1 MTSSGEPPADRAD
14 PWRESARPRGSSYG
28 RAGARW
34 MVDPEAIW
42 RPDASGRTGPAS
54 YAVLITDRAVTDGP
68 AADVAGPRIRQA
80 DAGFARMTGYTAEA
94 VNGLA
99 FDALSGPATD
109 RPRLASAFERLAA
122 GYPDAGATVQ
132 YRRDGTPFGM
142 AWSVEPVRV
151 DAPDITHCIWVLQE
165 IDVDRAAAE
174 GDRAAP
180 PDAAIIVATART
192 SAGGEDRIV
201 HVNEGFA
208 ALTGYGVDELAG
220 RSPAILQGDGGPMG
234 ERERLRRALAGGWPC
249 RVELLNY
256 TRAGRPFWNAIDLLP
271 FRYPRGEAVYWLG
284 LAHDV
289 TEDRDREQRRYE
301 AAYYDDLTGLPNRAL
316 AQARIEHAIRTA
328 HRNRGRVALLYIDLD
343 GFDAQRAHFSRPEL
357 NDCLSRLATRFAD
370 ATRRSDT
377 LAYVG
382 GDEFL
387 VVAEDIA
394 TEADSRDIA
403 ERLCAVAARPI
414 RLGGGRECIG
424 ASVGISIYP
433 DHGGDSEQLLQR
445 ADAALVQARCDDE
458 SIGIYSPAR
467 MGARLERLCTGDTL
481 RAAIQR
487 DEFAVALQPVVALDD
502 GRVLAHEAFARWH
515 HPNEGWIPPAD
526 FLPLAFE
533 RGCASLI
540 SERVQTLAFSALA
553 LWWTV
558 LPEPRPRV
566 VLNVDR
572 AELAAGGFA
581 AGLLDRL
588 AAERLPSAAVEL
600 DLRADLLRRATDTE
614 LDELRRLRSAGVTLA
629 LDACQHP
636 DDVTPV
642 LVRLPL
648 ERIKL
653 AGPLVR
659 DVHLDPTRRDLANR
673 LVSLASEHGL
683 TTAAVAVETA
693 DEAEYLAGIGCLA
706 GQGHR
711 FARPEII

>member
-1 MTSSGEPPADRAD
+1 MAPSGEPPVDRPD
-14 PWRESARPRGSSYG
+14 SWSEPVRPRGSSYG

-42 RPDASGRTGPAS
+42 RPDASGRNGPAS
-54 YAVLITDRAVTDGP
+54 YAVLITDGRIAEG
-68 AADVAGPRIRQA
+68 AWPRIRTA

-94 VNGLA
+94 VDGVAFGALA
-99 FDALSGPATD
+99 GPATD
-109 RPRLASAFERLAA
+109 QARLRNAFERLAV
-122 GYPDAGATVQ
+122 GQPDAGATVQ

-142 AWSVEPVRV
+142 AWRVDPVRI
-151 DAPDITHCIWVLQE
+151 DALGIMHWIWVLHE

-174 GDRAAP
+174 GDHAAP
-180 PDAAIIVATART
+180 RDAAIFVATAPT
-192 SAGGEDRIV
+192 SADGEDRIV
-201 HVNEGFA
+201 HINDGFT
-208 ALTGYGVDELAG
+208 ALTGYGADELSG
-220 RSPAILQGDGGPMG
+220 LGPGFLQGDGGPMG

-256 TRAGRPFWNAIDLLP
+256 TRAGRPFWNAMDLLP
-271 FRYPRGEAVYWLG
+271 FRNAPGEVVYWLG
-284 LAHDV
+284 LSHDV

-316 AQARIEHAIRTA
+316 AQARIERAIRTA

-343 GFDAQRAHFSRPEL
+343 GFDAQRPHFSRPEL

-370 ATRRSDT
+370 ATRDSDT

-414 RLGGGRECIG
+414 RLGAGRECIG

-445 ADAALVQARCDDE
+445 ADAALVQARYDDE
-458 SIGIYSPAR
+458 SIGVYSPAR
-467 MGARLERLCTGDTL
+467 MGARLERLCSDDTL
-481 RAAIQR
+481 RGAIRR
-487 DEFAVALQPVVALDD
+487 DEFAVALQPVVGLAS
-502 GRVLAHEAFARWH
+502 GQVVAHEALARWH
-515 HPNEGWIPPAD
+515 HPREGWIPPAD

-533 RGCASLI
+533 RGCAALI
-540 SERVQTLAFSALA
+540 SERVQTLAFAALA

-558 LPEPRPRV
+558 LPEPRPRA
-566 VLNVDR
+566 VLNVDY
-572 AELAAGGFA
+572 AELVAGRFA

-588 AAERLPSAAVEL
+588 AAEDLPPSAVEL
-600 DLRADLLRRATDTE
+600 DLRAALLRRATDTE
-614 LDELRRLRSAGVTLA
+614 LDELRRLHSAGVTLA

-636 DDVTPV
+636 DDVTP
-642 LVRLPL
+642 LLARLPV
-648 ERIKL
+648 EWIKL

-673 LVSLASEHGL
+673 LVTLATENGL
-683 TTAAVAVETA
+683 SVSAVAVETA
-693 DEAEYLAGIGCLA
+693 EEAEYLHGIGCFA
-706 GQGHR
+706 AQGHH
-711 FARPEII
+711 FGRPEII

>member
-1 MTSSGEPPADRAD
+1 MASSGDPPADCPD
-14 PWRESARPRGSSYG
+14 SREERARPLGSSYG

-42 RPDASGRTGPAS
+42 RPDASGRAGAAS
-54 YAVLITDRAVTDGP
+54 YAVLITDGP
-68 AADVAGPRIRQA
+68 LVSEPGPCVRQA
-80 DAGFARMTGYTAEA
+80 DAGFARMTGYTVEA
-94 VNGLA
+94 AHGLPFDGLA
-99 FDALSGPATD
+99 GPATD
-109 RPRLASAFERLAA
+109 RARLATAFERLAA
-122 GYPDAGATVQ
+122 GRPDAGATVQ
-132 YRRDGTPFGM
+132 YRRDGTAFGM
-142 AWSVEPVRV
+142 AWHVEPIRA
-151 DAPDITHCIWVLQE
+151 DAPDITHCVWVLHE

-180 PDAAIIVATART
+180 PCAAIIVATA
-192 SAGGEDRIV
+192 GDDGRIV
-201 HVNEGFA
+201 HVNDGFT
-208 ALTGYGVDELAG
+208 ALTGYDVDELVG
-220 RSPAILQGDGGPMG
+220 GSPAILQGDGGPRG

-271 FRYPRGEAVYWLG
+271 FGHTPGEAVYWLG
-284 LAHDV
+284 LASDV
-289 TEDRDREQRRYE
+289 TEERDREQRRYE

-316 AQARIEHAIRTA
+316 AQGRIERAIRTA
-328 HRNRGRVALLYIDLD
+328 HRNRGKVALLYIDLD
-343 GFDAQRAHFSRPEL
+343 GFDERRARFSRPEL

-394 TEADSRDIA
+394 TVADSRDIA
-403 ERLCAVAARPI
+403 ERLCGVAAEPI
-414 RLGGGRECIG
+414 RLGAGRECIG

-433 DHGGDSEQLLQR
+433 DHGGDAEQLLQR
-445 ADAALVQARCDDE
+445 ADAALVQARSE
-458 SIGIYSPAR
+458 GAPIGVYSPAL
-467 MGARLERLCTGDTL
+467 MGARVERLCTGETL
-481 RAAIQR
+481 RGAIQR
-487 DEFAVALQPVVALDD
+487 DEFAVAVQPVVALAD

-515 HPNEGWIPPAD
+515 HPCEGWIPPTD

-533 RGCASLI
+533 RGYAPLI

-588 AAERLPSAAVEL
+588 AAERLPPAAVEL
-600 DLRADLLRRATDTE
+600 DLRAGLLRGATDAE
-614 LDELRRLRSAGVTLA
+614 FDELRRLRSLGVTLA
-629 LDACQHP
+629 LDGCQHP

-642 LVRLPL
+642 LGLLPL

-659 DVHLDPTRRDLANR
+659 DVHLDPPRRELANR
-673 LVSLASEHGL
+673 LVSLAAEHGL
-683 TTAAVAVETA
+683 SSAAVAVET
-693 DEAEYLAGIGCLA
+693 DEEAEYLAGIGCFA
-706 GQGHR
+706 AQGHR
-711 FARPEII
+711 FGRPEII

>member
-1 MTSSGEPPADRAD
+1 MASSGDPPADSPD
-14 PWRESARPRGSSYG
+14 SWHEPARPRGSSYG

-42 RPDASGRTGPAS
+42 RPDADGRAGPAP
-54 YAVLITDRAVTDGP
+54 YAVLITDAPVGEDS
-68 AADVAGPRIRQA
+68 GPRIREA

-94 VNGLA
+94 VHGLA
-99 FDALSGPATD
+99 LDALAGPATD
-109 RPRLASAFERLAA
+109 RARLVAAFERLAA
-122 GYPDAGATVQ
+122 GRADAGATVQ

-142 AWSVEPVRV
+142 AWTVEPVRV
-151 DAPDITHCIWVLQE
+151 DAPAITHCVWVLHE
-165 IDVDRAAAE
+165 IDADRAAAG

-180 PDAAIIVATART
+180 PDVAIIVATART
-192 SAGGEDRIV
+192 SAGGEDRIL
-201 HVNEGFA
+201 HANAGFA

-220 RSPAILQGDGGPMG
+220 RNPAILQGDGGPMG
-234 ERERLRRALAGGWPC
+234 ERERLRRALGGGWPC

-256 TRAGRPFWNAIDLLP
+256 TRAGRPFWNAMDLLP
-271 FRYPRGEAVYWLG
+271 FRHPRGETVYWLA

-289 TEDRDREQRRYE
+289 TEARDREQRRYE

-316 AQARIEHAIRTA
+316 AQTRIERAIRTA

-343 GFDAQRAHFSRPEL
+343 GFDAQRARFSRPEL

-403 ERLCAVAARPI
+403 ARLCAVAADPI
-414 RLGGGRECIG
+414 RLGGARECIG

-445 ADAALVQARCDDE
+445 ADAALVQARSDDE
-458 SIGIYSPAR
+458 SIGVYSPAR

-481 RAAIQR
+481 RGAIQR
-487 DEFAVALQPVVALDD
+487 DEFAVALQPVVALAD
-502 GRVLAHEAFARWH
+502 GHVLAHEAFARWH
-515 HPNEGWIPPAD
+515 HPQEGWIPPSD
-526 FLPLAFE
+526 FLPLAFG
-533 RGCASLI
+533 RGCAALI
-540 SERVQTLAFSALA
+540 SERIQTLAFSALA

-558 LPEPRPRV
+558 LPEPRPRG

-588 AAERLPSAAVEL
+588 AAEHLPPTAVEL
-600 DLRADLLRRATDTE
+600 DLRAGLLRQATDTE
-614 LDELRRLRSAGVTLA
+614 LEELRRLHAAGVTLA

-636 DDVTPV
+636 DDVTP
-642 LVRLPL
+642 LLGRLPL

-659 DVHLDPTRRDLANR
+659 DVHLDPTRRDLVNR
-673 LVSLASEHGL
+673 LVSLVTEHGL
-683 TTAAVAVETA
+683 SIAAVAVETRE
-693 DEAEYLAGIGCLA
+693 EAEYLERIGCSA
-706 GQGHR
+706 AQGYR
-711 FARPEII
+711 FGRPEII

>member
-1 MTSSGEPPADRAD
+1 MTSSGDLPVNRPDSSHEPT
-14 PWRESARPRGSSYG
+14 RPLGSSYG

-42 RPDASGRTGPAS
+42 RPVAGVRTGPAS
-54 YAVLITDRAVTDGP
+54 YAVLITDCAVEDGP
-68 AADVAGPRIRQA
+68 AGDVTGPRVRQA
-80 DAGFARMTGYTAEA
+80 DAGFARMTGYTVEA
-94 VNGLA
+94 IRGHTFDVLA
-99 FDALSGPATD
+99 GSATD
-109 RPRLASAFERLAA
+109 RARLVAAFERLAA
-122 GYPDAGATVQ
+122 GHPDAGATVQ

-151 DAPDITHCIWVLQE
+151 DAPNITHCVWVLRE
-165 IDVDRAAAE
+165 IDVDRVAVE
-174 GDRAAP
+174 GVRAAP
-180 PDAAIIVATART
+180 TDAAIIVAAART

-201 HVNEGFA
+201 HANEGFA
-208 ALTGYGVDELAG
+208 ALTGYDVDALIG
-220 RSPAILQGDGGPMG
+220 CNPAILQGGGGPMG
-234 ERERLRRALAGGWPC
+234 ESERLRRALEGGWPC

-256 TRAGRPFWNAIDLLP
+256 TRTGRPFWNAMDLLP
-271 FRYPRGEAVYWLG
+271 LRHARGEAVYWLG

-289 TEDRDREQRRYE
+289 TEERDREQRRYE

-316 AQARIEHAIRTA
+316 AQARIERAIRTA

-343 GFDAQRAHFSRPEL
+343 GFDALRGQFPRPEL

-403 ERLCAVAARPI
+403 ERLCAAAAPPIRIGAAR
-414 RLGGGRECIG
+414 ESIG
-424 ASVGISIYP
+424 ASVGISVYP

-445 ADAALVQARCDDE
+445 ADAALVQARSDDE
-458 SIGIYSPAR
+458 SIGVYSPAR

-487 DEFAVALQPVVALDD
+487 DEFAVALQPVVALED
-502 GRVLAHEAFARWH
+502 GRIIAHEAFARWH
-515 HPNEGWIPPAD
+515 HPHEGWIPPAD

-533 RGCASLI
+533 RGCAALI
-540 SERVQTLAFSALA
+540 SGRVQTLVFSALA

-558 LPEPRPRV
+558 LPEPQPRG
-566 VLNVDR
+566 VLNIDR

-581 AGLLDRL
+581 EGLLNRL
-588 AAERLPSAAVEL
+588 AAEPLPPSAVEL
-600 DLRADLLRRATDTE
+600 DLRTDLLRRATDTE
-614 LDELRRLRSAGVTLA
+614 LDEVRRLHAAGVTLA
-629 LDACQHP
+629 LDACKHP
-636 DDVTPV
+636 DDVMPV
-642 LVRLPL
+642 LDRLPL

-653 AGPLVR
+653 AAPLVR

-673 LVSLASEHGL
+673 LVSLAVEHGL
-683 TTAAVAVETA
+683 STAAVAVETGE
-693 DEAEYLAGIGCLA
+693 EAEYLEGIGCSVA
-706 GQGHR
+706 QGYR
-711 FARPEII
+711 FGRPEII